1 MCRSTIGRVIAVEDG
16 YALVDLDGVHRRAST
31 LLVPDLSPGA
41 LVLVGLGSV
50 LGRVEPADLEALQA
64 LEAEIPIHRTPPV
77 PG

>member
-16 YALVDLDGVHRRAST
+16 YAVVDLDGVRRRAST
-31 LLVPDLSPGA
+31 LLVPDLEPGE
-41 LVLVGLGSV
+41 LVLIGLGSV
-50 LGRVEPADLEALQA
+50 LGRVEPADLAALRA